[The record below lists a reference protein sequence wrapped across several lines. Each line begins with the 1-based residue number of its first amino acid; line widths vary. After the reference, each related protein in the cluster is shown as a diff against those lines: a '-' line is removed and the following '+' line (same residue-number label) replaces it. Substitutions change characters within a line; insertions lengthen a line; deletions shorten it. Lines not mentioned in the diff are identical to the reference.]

1 MQTGF
6 VDLGSKTVY
15 YSTTGSMCYGE
26 KQINGKWYYFEPVT
40 GAMQTG
46 FVNLGSKVVYYN
58 TKGEMQYGEQ
68 KIGDNRYYFSTW
80 DGAMYKGFR
89 RSEERSVGK
98 KREAI
103 FRYRLSP

>member
-1 MQTGF
+1 
-6 VDLGSKTVY
+6 
-15 YSTTGSMCYGE
+15 
-26 KQINGKWYYFEPVT
+26 PVT

-68 KIGDNRYYFSTW
+68 KIGDNWYYFSTW

-89 RSEERSVGK
+89 NEKEGK
-98 KREAI
+98 V
-103 FRYRLSP
+103 

>member
-68 KIGDNRYYFSTW
+68 KIGNDWYYFSTW
-80 DGAMYKGFR
+80 DGAMLKNGWKNKHYYNNDGIRIK
-89 RSEERSVGK
+89 
-98 KREAI
+98 
-103 FRYRLSP
+103 